1 MRRSGFVV
9 AILVALSASA
19 HASSVRAQ
27 AFAVR
32 PVHVGITGG
41 LTLPTGDF
49 NFAGRIGWNAGA
61 VVTVSSRFEPL
72 NFRFDGQWQH
82 MNGLIAQVPGGGEG
96 AYTHFRLI
104 DVTANAQYTLGSVWP
119 PSKIYVIGGA
129 GAYFGHTKSE
139 DFDHTADFSKVGLNV
154 GIGEKSEE
162 HGANA
167 FLELRYHYI
176 VHGSELLNDVTS
188 RNKPL
193 HVFLL
198 TAGIVL

>member
-1 MRRSGFVV
+1 M
-9 AILVALSASA
+9 
-19 HASSVRAQ
+19 HAQ
-27 AFAVR
+27 AFAVK
-32 PVHVGITGG
+32 PVHIGIMGG

-72 NFRFDGQWQH
+72 AFRVDGQWQH
-82 MNGLIAQVPGGGEG
+82 MNGEIAEVPGGGEG

-104 DVTANAQYTLGSVWP
+104 DVTANAQYTLGSFFP
-119 PSKIYVIGGA
+119 PAKLYVIGGA

-154 GIGEKSEE
+154 GIGEKIDDR
-162 HGANA
+162 GPTA
-167 FLELRYHYI
+167 FLELRYHKI

-193 HVFLL
+193 HIFLL
-198 TAGIVL
+198 TAGIVF